1 MKLVHVFT
9 APQSAYYF
17 LDGQLEFMQSKGID
31 VLVVIPSDQHFNEAF
46 VVKHPNIRVRHINFS
61 RQITFRNDLSCLFK
75 LIKLFK
81 TEKPDIIHLHTPK
94 ASLLGVIAGKFLFKK
109 NIIYQM
115 HGLVS
120 ARGNTVQ
127 KGILYRMEKL
137 TCILAT
143 QVFAVSKSLKDFAIE
158 NKVCKADKITVIENG
173 TINGIDFQ
181 NRFNPENITKDESVK
196 NLINGR
202 FTIGYVGRLSE
213 EKGIFDYIKVLA
225 KLKQEKTPF
234 TGFIIG
240 PDESEGEFKKHLKRN
255 NLEIEKDVYCFGEV
269 EKPEHLMIHLD
280 VLLLPTKREGFGLVG
295 AEANSLEIPVVGYD
309 IPGFKDAV
317 LNEETGFLVE
327 YGNTD
332 LLFEAAYKYYE
343 NPTLRKIHGRK
354 GRERVIRDFNSEKIW
369 KALLEE
375 YKRLLKEKEIEFK
388 PCTKTT

>member
-61 RQITFRNDLSCLFK
+61 RQISFRNDLSCLFK

-94 ASLLGVIAGKFLFKK
+94 ASLLGVIAGRLLFKK

-137 TCILAT
+137 TCSLAT

-213 EKGIFDYIKVLA
+213 EKGIFDYIKVLS
-225 KLKQEKTPF
+225 KLKKEGLKF

-240 PDESEGEFKKHLKRN
+240 PDESEGEFKKCLSKN
-255 NLEIEKDVYCFGEV
+255 NLEIDKDIYCFGEV
-269 EKPEHLMIHLD
+269 EKPEYLMMHLD

-295 AEANSLEIPVVGYD
+295 AEANALQIPVVGYD

-317 LNEETGFLVE
+317 INQQTGTLVPFE
-327 YGNTD
+327 NIEK
-332 LLFEAAYKYYE
+332 LFEATKNYYHK
-343 NPTLRKIHGRK
+343 PDLKIRHGLNGRK
-354 GRERVIRDFNSEKIW
+354 RVIKDFDSKKIW
-369 KALLEE
+369 QTLLNE
-375 YKRLLKEKEIEFK
+375 YQTLSKNQN
-388 PCTKTT
+388 TN